1 MGWEQEEEEDRD
13 RRRRPVAGAPGID
26 QSNMVLDEGVRNGND
41 YGYGAITT
49 GGGGGGGSHA
59 PDQTPSI
66 HIHRDNRNGNDNDA
80 AWENARG
87 RGRNCLLLNWEDER
101 ELVRDEISGMA
112 RLAAPV
118 ILTYLLETLPGIVTI
133 VLVGRV
139 QSFVEELE
147 NGDDDGASSSMQK
160 LHLDAAAL
168 AVMFTNVVAL
178 SPAFGK

>member
-1 MGWEQEEEEDRD
+1 
-13 RRRRPVAGAPGID
+13 
-26 QSNMVLDEGVRNGND
+26 MVLDEGVRNGND

-49 GGGGGGGSHA
+49 GGRGGGSHA

-66 HIHRDNRNGNDNDA
+66 HIHRDNRNGNNNDA
-80 AWENARG
+80 AGENARG

-101 ELVRDEISGMA
+101 ELILDEISGMA

-139 QSFVEELE
+139 QSFGEEL
-147 NGDDDGASSSMQK
+147 DDDGASSSMQK